1 MKKLGKYE
9 LSNVV
14 TEATTHV
21 VSGAARRTL
30 NTLAATVRGC
40 WMLSIEWVRR
50 EGEGRE
56 GRGGE
61 GRGGEGR
68 GGERKARGR
77 EGRGGER
84 EREREG
90 KLFVEWGK
98 GANLDDV
105 EMRLAEPQSVPTFT
119 NVLTLCS
126 RCGRVWRRDSG
137 WRRTLTR

>member
-61 GRGGEGR
+61 
-68 GGERKARGR
+68 
-77 EGRGGER
+77 R

-98 GANLDDV
+98 GS
-105 EMRLAEPQSVPTFT
+105 QS
-119 NVLTLCS
+119 
-126 RCGRVWRRDSG
+126 G
-137 WRRTLTR
+137 